1 MPQIGEERPTW
12 NSGWLHTLI
21 EQYLTKYPR
30 ARGVRPI
37 QVENLRARLREALE
51 GHEVEDR

>member
-1 MPQIGEERPTW
+1 MPQIGEERPTG

-37 QVENLRARLREALE
+37 LVENLQARLREALE